1 MYFCSDKTSDVANMQ
16 SSSPLIQYDPICS
29 NAFKKKKN
37 HLMCT
42 NTTTNEAHIVTNVD
56 SNKKTAEYFEKI
68 NNQGS

>member
-1 MYFCSDKTSDVANMQ
+1 
-16 SSSPLIQYDPICS
+16 
-29 NAFKKKKN
+29 
-37 HLMCT
+37 MCT